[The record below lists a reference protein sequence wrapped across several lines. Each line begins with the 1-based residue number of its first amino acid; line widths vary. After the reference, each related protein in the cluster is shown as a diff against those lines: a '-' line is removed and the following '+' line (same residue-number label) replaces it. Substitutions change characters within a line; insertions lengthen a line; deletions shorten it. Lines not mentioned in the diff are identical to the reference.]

1 MQHFSA
7 PQLAQALGA
16 MVVAGEAGDA
26 APTPAAQRLQLLDVR
41 EPWEIDIVSLPG
53 SIYIPMGEI
62 TARFEELNRDEAVV
76 CICHH
81 GVRSLQVG
89 MFLERQGFEN
99 VINLSGGIDA
109 WSKSVDPSY
118 PSY

>member
-7 PQLAQALGA
+7 PQLAQALDT
-16 MVVAGEAGDA
+16 MVIVGETADTAPSLA
-26 APTPAAQRLQLLDVR
+26 AKRLQLLDVR
-41 EPWEIDIVSLPG
+41 EPWEVDIVSLPG

-62 TARFEELNRDEAVV
+62 SARFEELNPDEAVV

-109 WSKSVDPSY
+109 WSKSVDPSC